1 MSVAVV
7 RAILRGGSANNAS
20 SSYKRQQARISRR
33 RLYPLTVFYTS
44 YAAVVLILALRTA
57 HPWVAVIFFLAGIPI
72 WTLVEY
78 IFHRFVLHGRFP
90 EGKGFI
96 RRFAH
101 ERLDP
106 LHWEHH
112 ERPLDGM
119 HISGEL
125 KDLLPLFGIAAP
137 VSFLFPIYTL
147 PVLLAAA
154 VQGYVAEE
162 WTHHCIHFYNFRNPY
177 FRYVKR
183 YHLYHHTRQGM
194 EMGFGITSGFWDSV
208 LNTRYTQAVRQTLFG
223 RSET

>member
-7 RAILRGGSANNAS
+7 RAILRGGSANNPS
-20 SSYKRQQARISRR
+20 TSYKRQQARISRR
-33 RLYPLTVFYTS
+33 RLYPLTAFYTIC
-44 YAAVVLILALRTA
+44 AGVALILALRTA
-57 HPWVAVIFFLAGIPI
+57 HPWVAIVFFLAGIPI

-78 IFHRFVLHGRFP
+78 MFHRFVLHGRFP

-125 KDLLPLFGIAAP
+125 KDLLPLFGVAAP

-147 PVLLAAA
+147 PVLLAA
-154 VQGYVAEE
+154 VVESYVVEE

-177 FRYVKR
+177 FRYIKR

-194 EMGFGITSGFWDSV
+194 EMGYGITSGLWDSV
-208 LNTRYTQAVRQTLFG
+208 FNTRYTQAVRQALFG
-223 RSET
+223 RGET